1 MAAKSLKPARRRGI
15 SPITWR
21 ILVVNLLA
29 LAFLFAGMLYLDE
42 YRRGLIA
49 AELATMRSEANL
61 FAAAIAESATFNEA
75 SKGEGLIPMMA
86 QQVVRRLVEASRF
99 RARLFREDGALV
111 ADSLLLGGP
120 GGGVQI
126 EELPA
131 LRTEGQQL
139 RDVLVDF
146 DRLMARLWSRE
157 DVPVYTENAVQTA
170 RDYPEVML
178 ALSGESATTV

>member
-1 MAAKSLKPARRRGI
+1 MAAKARKTVRRGI

-21 ILVVNLLA
+21 IFAVNLLA
-29 LAFLFAGMLYLDE
+29 LAFLFAGMFYLDE

-61 FAAAIAESATFNEA
+61 FAAAIGESATFDEA
-75 SKGEGLIPMMA
+75 SKGDGLIATMA
-86 QQVVRRLVEASRF
+86 QQMVRRLVEASRF

-131 LRTEGQQL
+131 PRTEG
-139 RDVLVDF
+139 R
-146 DRLMARLWSRE
+146 
-157 DVPVYTENAVQTA
+157 
-170 RDYPEVML
+170 
-178 ALSGESATTV
+178 